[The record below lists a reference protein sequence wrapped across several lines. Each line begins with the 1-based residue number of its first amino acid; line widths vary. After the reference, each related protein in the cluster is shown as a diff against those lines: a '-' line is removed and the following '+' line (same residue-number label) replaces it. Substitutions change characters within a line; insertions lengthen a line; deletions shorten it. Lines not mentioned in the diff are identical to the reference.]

1 MVMRNKIDASAKYMK
16 EDWSTDAWIEH
27 GWLPPQGPVNVLLTA
42 AVACETAGIVAAQP
56 RKLQLHRPA
65 PDGLQRIDP
74 IFLIFFPY
82 QHDFLP
88 IFRSPA
94 LFNKLIKAFK
104 MHLEARFP
112 DQTIEYIVGLES
124 RGFLFGPTLA
134 LALDAG
140 FVPIRKKGKLPGELY
155 RAAYTKEYG
164 EDFFEIQVESIPE
177 GSNVVI
183 VDDIL
188 ATGGSARGAGQLV
201 QMCKA
206 NILEFCFVME
216 LDFLKGRDKLQADT
230 FTLLSGQTESLKGSK

>member
-1 MVMRNKIDASAKYMK
+1 MVMRNKIDASTKYMK

-27 GWLPPQGPVNVLLTA
+27 GRLPPQGPVNVLLTA
-42 AVACETAGIVAAQP
+42 AMACETAGIVAAQP
-56 RKLQLHRPA
+56 RK
-65 PDGLQRIDP
+65 
-74 IFLIFFPY
+74 
-82 QHDFLP
+82 
-88 IFRSPA
+88 
-94 LFNKLIKAFK
+94 
-104 MHLEARFP
+104 
-112 DQTIEYIVGLES
+112 
-124 RGFLFGPTLA
+124 GFLFGPTLA